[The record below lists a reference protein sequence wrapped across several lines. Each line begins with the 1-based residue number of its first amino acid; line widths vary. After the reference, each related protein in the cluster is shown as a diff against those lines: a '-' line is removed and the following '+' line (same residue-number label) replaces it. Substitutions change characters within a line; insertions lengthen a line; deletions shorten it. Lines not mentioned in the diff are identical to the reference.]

1 MYRKLIPL
9 IAAVA
14 VSIPLATVGQQTGQ
28 PVVPEQVYIT
38 YHIFHVESPAE
49 NITGI
54 SLEREQIKAIAQEDG
69 IKGVAAALKKEGETK
84 LLQSGSAD
92 GLVGAELGHT
102 VQTERVIRSRR
113 PTDTESD
120 RVQNPPSSTSLSE
133 SITSVFI
140 AEAPGGNYELRY
152 TIDLDIM
159 PPLERNETVLYSR
172 LRASV
177 GNTTR
182 IANGEKE
189 TIVVRTSHTLGEKP
203 VDLIYVITA
212 ELKPS
217 N

>member
-69 IKGVAAALKKEGETK
+69 IKGVAAALKKEGETRI
-84 LLQSGSAD
+84 LQSAETD
-92 GLVGAELGHT
+92 GIVGQSMSHFIGIEEPFVSTRDTSEGNRQSSISTMST
-102 VQTERVIRSRR
+102 VTGGISGRFTVE
-113 PTDTESD
+113 
-120 RVQNPPSSTSLSE
+120 PPN
-133 SITSVFI
+133 
-140 AEAPGGNYELRY
+140 GNYELRY
-152 TIDLDIM
+152 AIDVDI
-159 PPLERNETVLYSR
+159 PSWVEKEGRPLISR
-172 LRASV
+172 LRTTLS
-177 GNTTR
+177 NTTR